1 MRVEY
6 VSEHDLSSAKAA
18 TGKALDEWFQVLDA
32 MGGAAKG
39 RKELGALLMKDKVE
53 AWWITTLLV
62 EYEKTR
68 GVTEKDGF
76 VKGYNICV
84 TKSIAAAPEQVYEA
98 LRDVSWW
105 LGAKTSAD
113 VKDGGSFDD
122 GEGHFG
128 SFKKLTPG
136 KLLRFS
142 WSGPGH
148 QTCEGVEIKL
158 TAAAGKTSIV
168 LNHERLPDRAAADGM
183 RSAWVKVLENL
194 KARLA

>member
-1 MRVEY
+1 MKVEY
-6 VSEHDLSSAKAA
+6 VSEHDLSSAKVA
-18 TGKALDEWFQVLDA
+18 TGRALDEWFQELDA
-32 MGGAAKG
+32 MGGIGKG
-39 RKELGALLMKDKVE
+39 RKELGARLMKDKVD

-84 TKSIAAAPEQVYEA
+84 TKSVAAGPEQVYED
-98 LRDVSWW
+98 LQDVSWW
-105 LGAKTSAD
+105 LGSKARAD

-122 GEGHFG
+122 GDGHSG

-136 KLLRFS
+136 KVLRFG
-142 WSGPGH
+142 WNGPGH
-148 QTCEGVEIKL
+148 QTCESVEIKL

-168 LNHERLPDRAAADGM
+168 LNHERLPDRVAADGM
-183 RSAWVKVLENL
+183 RSAWGKVLEAL